1 MTRLTYRGN
10 KYYKESFLQQDLQN
24 WNDRHRPSLWLRYRG
39 RKYRPVQ
46 VGGQYSKELNKL
58 QTSDSL

>member
-10 KYYKESFLQQDLQN
+10 MYYKEAFLDQDRQE
-24 WNDRHRPSLWLRYRG
+24 WNYRHRPSLWLRYRG
-39 RKYRPVQ
+39 RSYRPVQ
-46 VGGQYSKELNKL
+46 VGGRHLKGMDKL